1 MYIALGMAALLA
13 GCRCE
18 PPDPTRDDK
27 PTEGKI
33 LMLADVDA
41 KPAIDKQLEIFH
53 AFYRKAEITVRYLDE
68 AAMLKALHNDSV
80 RVVIS
85 TVEPGG
91 EELAYYRERRI
102 TTPVVPLYHTA
113 IALVVSPESG
123 LHQLDVPTLKAMLEG
138 RGPEGSRAIFAGA
151 GSGIARQLI
160 DSLGIAT
167 MQGSSL
173 PDVHAVVAEVARN
186 PKAVGFLPFEYISD
200 LDDPRAVALRDSVR
214 LLPVAP
220 AAGATAVLPSQ
231 STIGD
236 RSYPLLRTVQ
246 ALVTEGKT
254 GLGTGFVSFVANK
267 KGQRIILKLGL
278 LPVRIPERNIEIVPE

>member
-1 MYIALGMAALLA
+1 MYIVLGMAALLA
-13 GCRCE
+13 GCRWE
-18 PPDPTRDDK
+18 APDPTRDDK
-27 PTEGKI
+27 PTQGKVLI
-33 LMLADVDA
+33 LADVDA
-41 KPAIDKQLEIFH
+41 RPAVDKQLDVFH

-68 AAMLKALHNDSV
+68 AALLKALHNDSV

-91 EELAYYRERRI
+91 EELDYYRKRRI
-102 TTPVVPLYHTA
+102 STPVVRLYHTA
-113 IALVVSPESG
+113 VALVVSPESK
-123 LHQLDVPTLKAMLEG
+123 LHQLDMPTLKAMLEG
-138 RGPEGSRAIFAGA
+138 QGPDGLRAIFAGA

-160 DSLGIAT
+160 DSLGIT
-167 MQGSSL
+167 TLQGRSL
-173 PDVHAVVAEVARN
+173 PDVHALVAEVARN
-186 PKAVGFLPFEYISD
+186 PAAVGFLPYEYISD
-200 LDDPRAVALRDSVR
+200 LDDPRAVTMRDSVR
-214 LLPVAP
+214 LLPLSTAP
-220 AAGATAVLPSQ
+220 DAPAVLPSQ

-278 LPVRIPERNIEIVPE
+278 MPVRIPERNIEIVPE